1 MKVFLL
7 ALLLA
12 GSAMAQRHKVN
23 INTETR
29 EGQMLQQIGQEGD
42 GAKQLPMFE
51 KFLEQYPKS
60 ENLAWVYTQ
69 MEPLY
74 VKANQP
80 DKAIEIGDKL
90 IALDP
95 EDLETALQTLK
106 AAETKK
112 DPDLIKKWSN
122 TTSALAQKLIATPQP
137 KDEDEVEDWKKK
149 MDYAKQVNTYSEYAL
164 YAMALQT
171 PDPRKK
177 VELIDALEQRNPQSQ
192 YLATVTP
199 LRFQAYRQMG
209 DSEKATAAAE
219 KILATDQSNEDM
231 LLIAADNYLQKG
243 KDPDK
248 VVAYS
253 NKMIQVMSTKPKPQ
267 GISDADWENKKKTIT
282 GLGHF
287 MIGKLYFNE
296 KKYGPADKELREALP
311 LVESN
316 ADLKPEVLFLLGFS
330 NYKMENITDALR
342 FNQQCAAIKSRFQA
356 QAAKNVQVIRS
367 QYRAVKQ

>member
-1 MKVFLL
+1 
-7 ALLLA
+7 
-12 GSAMAQRHKVN
+12 
-23 INTETR
+23 
-29 EGQMLQQIGQEGD
+29 
-42 GAKQLPMFE
+42 
-51 KFLEQYPKS
+51 
-60 ENLAWVYTQ
+60 
-69 MEPLY
+69 
-74 VKANQP
+74 
-80 DKAIEIGDKL
+80 
-90 IALDP
+90 
-95 EDLETALQTLK
+95 
-106 AAETKK
+106 
-112 DPDLIKKWSN
+112 
-122 TTSALAQKLIATPQP
+122 
-137 KDEDEVEDWKKK
+137 
-149 MDYAKQVNTYSEYAL
+149 
-164 YAMALQT
+164 MALQT

-311 LVESN
+311 LVEAN